1 MADTI
6 QVKTLKDIQEELKK
20 ANIQYARVKEQSEKL
35 NEKFTPAVLAGMQDQ
50 KMAAQ
55 IQGAQQELMK
65 SNTKQMKC

>member
-35 NEKFTPAVLAGMQDQ
+35 NEKFTPAVLSGMQDQ
-50 KMAAQ
+50 KMASQ
-55 IQGAQQELMK
+55 IQGAQQELMN
-65 SNTKQMKC
+65 NTNQN